1 MGFGWV
7 YGIWCHFQQ
16 YFSYIV
22 EISYICAFSKEI
34 KKKLTIKRFFFK
46 CHREICIPIQ
56 NKPKMYMVYIIL
68 SIIVMMDITHN
79 KSLYILQVAN
89 GYDPPSFSS
98 SLVVLA
104 RLLWLYRFFFN
115 FLAKS

>member
-1 MGFGWV
+1 
-7 YGIWCHFQQ
+7 
-16 YFSYIV
+16 
-22 EISYICAFSKEI
+22 
-34 KKKLTIKRFFFK
+34 
-46 CHREICIPIQ
+46 
-56 NKPKMYMVYIIL
+56 MVYIIL

-104 RLLWLYRFFFN
+104 RLLWLYSYNFN
-115 FLAKS
+115 QMQPAIAEPNQNPCCKNMYDW